1 MWFMVDKVR
10 GYRMRRVTA
19 GFGIMLLIALL
30 TKSNAAVD
38 SSAII
43 FDDTKIHE
51 YHLHFYCENWQDS
64 LEFYKDN
71 GEVYIPARFVYVNG
85 NDSVILDSV
94 GVRYKGNSS
103 YSLSS
108 TTAKK
113 PFKFKFDEYRSQSFF
128 GVGKLN
134 FSNAVKD
141 PTQMR
146 EKLAYDIISQYM
158 PASRAAFA
166 KIYVD
171 GSMIGLYTQVEQV
184 DKKFLKR
191 KFVSSKYNLYK
202 SSDNGAPL
210 NYTTAN
216 QDDYTAY
223 YELQTN
229 ETQNDWSALIKFIDK
244 LNNTS
249 PSEFVS
255 VVGNML
261 DIDNCLRYL
270 AFNMVLSN
278 FDSYTGSGRNY
289 YLYDDSASEKF
300 KLIPWDL
307 NFSFGIYSNGWNVAT
322 VNAAVTN
329 NFDQRPLM
337 KQLLTNDSLKQ
348 VYLSYIKQMIEG
360 PASLSAVS
368 ERIDKYKALL
378 DPVVAVDSN
387 SLNTHAQFLTNV
399 DSDISIAE
407 GPGKVTL
414 PGLRS
419 FLTKRIDNLKKQLD
433 TYLPVKQL
441 SSPAKHREAITV
453 KVTGTAGETVLSIRY
468 YLSGNNPATITVFN
482 ALGAKVLSFSEN
494 ESGSGECVMT
504 KRISK
509 RLANGFYT
517 IQVTTGSECQ
527 SAHFVIW

>member
-1 MWFMVDKVR
+1 
-10 GYRMRRVTA
+10 MRSVTVE
-19 GFGIMLLIALL
+19 FGIMLLIVLL
-30 TKSNAAVD
+30 TNSNAAVD
-38 SSAII
+38 STAII

-51 YHLHFYCENWQDS
+51 YHLHFYTDNWQDS
-64 LEFYKDN
+64 LEYYKDN
-71 GEVYIPARFVYVNG
+71 GEQYIPARFVYVNG

-108 TTAKK
+108 KSLKK
-113 PFKFKFDEYRSQSFF
+113 PFKFKFDEYRSQNFF
-128 GVGKLN
+128 GVSKLN

-146 EKLAYDIISQYM
+146 EKLAYDIIGQYM

-166 KIYVD
+166 KIYID
-171 GSMIGLYTQVEQV
+171 GIMLGLYTQVEQV

-191 KFVSSKYNLYK
+191 EFVSSKYNLYK

-210 NYTTAN
+210 NYTSAN
-216 QDDYTAY
+216 QNDYATY

-229 ETQNDWSALIKFIDK
+229 ETQNDWSALIKFLDK
-244 LNNTS
+244 LNNTDS
-249 PSEFVS
+249 SEFIS

-270 AFNMVLSN
+270 AFNMVVSN
-278 FDSYTGSGRNY
+278 FDSYTGSGRNF
-289 YLYDDSASEKF
+289 YLYDDSSSAAF

-307 NFSFGIYSNGWNVAT
+307 NFAFGIYTNGWNVTT
-322 VNAAVTN
+322 VDAAMTN
-329 NFDQRPLM
+329 NFEQRPLM
-337 KQLLTNDSLKQ
+337 KRLLTNDSLKQ
-348 VYLSYIKQMIEG
+348 VYLSYVKRMIEG

-368 ERIDKYKALL
+368 EKIDKYKALI

-387 SLNTHAQFLTNV
+387 SLTTYAQFLTNV

-407 GPGKVTL
+407 GPSKVTL

-433 TYLPVKQL
+433 NYLPVKQQ
-441 SSPAKHREAITV
+441 SIAAKHREAITI
-453 KVTGTAGETVLSIRY
+453 KASETAGQIVLSIHY
-468 YLSGNNPATITVFN
+468 YMSGNNPATITVLN
-482 ALGAKVLSFSEN
+482 AQGAKVVSFSSL
-494 ESGSGECVMT
+494 ESRNGECIMT
-504 KRISK
+504 KHIPKS
-509 RLANGFYT
+509 LANGFYT
-517 IQVTTGSECQ
+517 IQVSSGSERQ
-527 SAHFVIW
+527 LGHFVIW

>member
-1 MWFMVDKVR
+1 
-10 GYRMRRVTA
+10 MRSVNA
-19 GFGIMLLIALL
+19 GLGIMLLIAGF
-30 TKSNAAVD
+30 TMSSAAID
-38 SSAII
+38 STAII
-43 FDDTKIHE
+43 FDDEKVHE
-51 YHLHFYCENWQDS
+51 YHLHFYTDNWQDS
-64 LEFYKDN
+64 LEYYKDN
-71 GEVYIPARFVYVNG
+71 GEQYIPARFVYVNG

-108 TTAKK
+108 KTSKK
-113 PFKFKFDEYRSQSFF
+113 PFKFKFDEYRSQNFF
-128 GVGKLN
+128 GVDKLN

-146 EKLAYDIISQYM
+146 EKLAYDIIGQYM

-171 GSMIGLYTQVEQV
+171 GEMIGLYTQVEQV

-191 KFVSSKYNLYK
+191 KFVSNRYNLYK

-216 QDDYTAY
+216 QDDYAAF

-229 ETQNDWSALIKFIDK
+229 EKINDWSALIQFIDK
-244 LNNTS
+244 LNNTDS
-249 PSEFVS
+249 SEFVS
-255 VVGNML
+255 VAGTML

-270 AFNMVLSN
+270 AFNMALSN

-289 YLYDDSASEKF
+289 YLYDDSSSAKF

-307 NFSFGIYSNGWNVAT
+307 NFAFGIYTNGWNVTTVDAT
-322 VNAAVTN
+322 VLN
-329 NFDQRPLM
+329 NFEQRPLM

-368 ERIDKYKALL
+368 EKIDKYKALI

-387 SLNTHAQFLTNV
+387 SLNTYAQFLTNV

-433 TYLPVKQL
+433 NYLPVKQQGFA
-441 SSPAKHREAITV
+441 AKHRETIAV
-453 KVTGTAGETVLSIRY
+453 QASRTAGETVLSVRY
-468 YLSGNNPATITVFN
+468 HLSENNSATITVFN
-482 ALGAKVLSFSEN
+482 AQGAKVLSFSDN
-494 ESGSGECVMT
+494 KSGKGECIMT
-504 KRISK
+504 KRISN

-517 IQVTTGSECQ
+517 LQVTTGSVCQ
-527 SAHFVIW
+527 LAHFVIW

>member
-1 MWFMVDKVR
+1 
-10 GYRMRRVTA
+10 MRSVTTGLGIMFLIA
-19 GFGIMLLIALL
+19 GFTMP
-30 TKSNAAVD
+30 NAAVD

-51 YHLHFYCENWQDS
+51 YHLHFYSDNWQDS
-64 LEFYKDN
+64 LEYYKDN
-71 GEVYIPARFVYVNG
+71 GEQYIPARFVYVNG
-85 NDSVILDSV
+85 NDSIILDSV

-103 YSLSS
+103 YSLSGNTS
-108 TTAKK
+108 KK
-113 PFKFKFDEYRSQSFF
+113 PFKFKFDEYRSQNFF

-134 FSNAVKD
+134 FSNAIKD

-146 EKLAYDIISQYM
+146 EKLAYDIIGKYM
-158 PASRAAFA
+158 PAPRAAFA
-166 KIYVD
+166 KIYID

-191 KFVSSKYNLYK
+191 KFPSNKYNLYK

-216 QDDYTAY
+216 QDDYTTF

-229 ETQNDWSALIKFIDK
+229 EKQNDWSALVTFLDK
-244 LNNTS
+244 LNNTDS
-249 PSEFVS
+249 SEFIS
-255 VVGNML
+255 VVGTML

-289 YLYDDSASEKF
+289 YLYDDSASGKF

-307 NFSFGIYSNGWNVAT
+307 NFAFGIYSNGWNVTT
-322 VNAAVTN
+322 VDAAVTS

-337 KQLLTNDSLKQ
+337 KTLLTNDSLKL
-348 VYLSYIKQMIEG
+348 VYFSYIKQMIDG

-368 ERIDKYKALL
+368 EKIDIYKALI

-387 SLNTHAQFLTNV
+387 SLTTYAQFMTNV
-399 DSDISIAE
+399 DNDISIAE

-419 FLTKRIDNLKKQLD
+419 FLTKRIDNLNKQID

-441 SSPAKHREAITV
+441 SMTIKHRKVITV
-453 KVTGTAGETVLSIRY
+453 QASGTAGETVLSIRY
-468 YLSGNNPATITVFN
+468 HLSGNNPAIISVFN
-482 ALGAKVLSFSEN
+482 AQGAKVFSFSNN
-494 ESGSGECVMT
+494 ESGNGECILT
-504 KRISK
+504 KRVSN

-517 IQVTTGSECQ
+517 IKVNTGSECQ
-527 SAHFVIW
+527 SAHFVVW

>member
-1 MWFMVDKVR
+1 MGIRANNNKGNLVHQVA
-10 GYRMRRVTA
+10 A
-19 GFGIMLLIALL
+19 GFGIMLLIALF
-30 TKSNAAVD
+30 TKSDAAVD

-71 GEVYIPARFVYVNG
+71 GEQYIPVRFVYVNG
-85 NDSVILDSV
+85 NDSVVLDSV

-108 TTAKK
+108 KSAKK
-113 PFKFKFDEYRSQSFF
+113 PFKFKFDEFRSQNFF

-146 EKLAYDIISQYM
+146 EKIAYDIISKFI

-166 KIYVD
+166 KIYID
-171 GSMIGLYTQVEQV
+171 SSLIGLYTQVEQV

-191 KFVSSKYNLYK
+191 KFPSSKYNLYK
-202 SSDNGAPL
+202 SSDNGAAL

-216 QDDYTAY
+216 QDDYAMY
-223 YELQTN
+223 YDLQTN
-229 ETQNDWSALIKFIDK
+229 ETQNDWSGLVSFLDK
-244 LNNTS
+244 LNNTGS
-249 PSEFVS
+249 SEFVS

-270 AFNMVLSN
+270 AFNMVVSN
-278 FDSYTGSGRNY
+278 FDSYTGSGRNF
-289 YLYDDSASEKF
+289 YLYDDSASGCF

-307 NFSFGIYSNGWNVAT
+307 NFAFGIYTNSWNVTTVDVAT
-322 VNAAVTN
+322 TSNIE
-329 NFDQRPLM
+329 QRPLI
-337 KQLLTNDSLKQ
+337 KRLLSNDSLKQ
-348 VYLSYIKQMIEG
+348 VYLGYIRDMING
-360 PASLSAVS
+360 PASLNAVS
-368 ERIDKYKALL
+368 EKIDKYKALI

-387 SLNTHAQFLTNV
+387 SLTTYAQFLTNV

-419 FLTKRIDNLKKQLD
+419 FVTKRIDNLKKQLD
-433 TYLPVKQL
+433 NYLPVKQHR
-441 SSPAKHREAITV
+441 SAAVYREAIAV
-453 KVTGTAGETVLSIRY
+453 KVSGTSCGTVLYIRY
-468 YLSGNNPATITVFN
+468 YLSGTNPAMISVFN
-482 ALGAKVLSFSEN
+482 AQGEKVLSFNGS
-494 ESGSGECVMT
+494 ESGKDGCILT
-504 KRISK
+504 KRIPD
-509 RLANGFYT
+509 RLASGFYT
-517 IQVTTGSECQ
+517 LKITDGSKHQ
-527 SAHFVIW
+527 SAPFVIW